1 MTEMDAMT
9 EVPTL
14 ELNSG
19 DSIQQLGF
27 GTWQIEPED
36 AGDAVGE
43 ALRLGYRLVDT
54 AAAYGNEREVGGA
67 LNGSGIDRDELFVT
81 TKVWNSNHG
90 RDATRRACHESLSKL
105 GLDYLDLYLIHWPVP
120 SRDQY
125 VETWQAMEELR
136 DEGAIRSIGV
146 CNFNEDH
153 LDRLAKETDTVPAV
167 NQIEI
172 HPYLQQPGLR
182 QANAERGILT
192 EDWSPLAE
200 GRPFEEEL
208 IQRIAAEHDRT
219 PAQVVL
225 RWHLQLGSIVIPKSV
240 TPERIAENLE
250 VFDFELTDEEMDRIA
265 ELDQGARTG
274 PDPATF
280 VAP

>member
-1 MTEMDAMT
+1 MTDI
-9 EVPTL
+9 PDL

-19 DSIQQLGF
+19 DSIPQLGF

-43 ALRLGYRLVDT
+43 ALTLGYRLVDT

-67 LNGSGIDRDELFVT
+67 LNGSGIEREELFVT

-90 RDATRRACHESLSKL
+90 REDTQRACHKSLSKL

-120 SRDQY
+120 AQDRY

-136 DEGAIRSIGV
+136 DEGLIRSIGV

-153 LDRLAKETDTVPAV
+153 LDRLADETETVPAV
-167 NQIEI
+167 NQVEV
-172 HPYLQQPGLR
+172 HPYLQQVDLR
-182 QANAERGILT
+182 RANAERGIVT

-200 GRPFEEEL
+200 GRPFEEDA
-208 IQRIAAEHDRT
+208 IKRIAEEHART
-219 PAQVVL
+219 AAQTVL
-225 RWHLQLGSIVIPKSV
+225 RWHLQLGSVVIPKSV

-250 VFDFELTDEEMDRIA
+250 LFDFELTGEEMDLIA
-265 ELDQGARTG
+265 ELDAGERTG
-274 PDPATF
+274 PNPAEF
-280 VAP
+280 SVA

>member
-1 MTEMDAMT
+1 MTDI
-9 EVPTL
+9 PDL

-19 DSIQQLGF
+19 HSIPQLGF

-43 ALRLGYRLVDT
+43 ALSLGYRLVDT

-67 LNGSGIDRDELFVT
+67 LNGSGIGREELFVT

-90 RDATRRACHESLSKL
+90 REDTQRACHKSLSKL

-120 SRDQY
+120 AQDRY

-136 DEGAIRSIGV
+136 DEGLIRSIGV

-153 LDRLAKETDTVPAV
+153 LDRLADETDTVPAV
-167 NQIEI
+167 NQIEV
-172 HPYLQQPGLR
+172 HPYLQQVGLR
-182 QANAERGILT
+182 RANAERGIVT

-200 GRPFEEEL
+200 GRPFEEES
-208 IQRIAAEHDRT
+208 IKRMAEEHART
-219 PAQVVL
+219 PAQIVL
-225 RWHLQLGSIVIPKSV
+225 RWHLQLGSVVIPKSV

-250 VFDFELTDEEMDRIA
+250 LFDFELTGEEMDLIA
-265 ELDQGARTG
+265 ELDAGERTG
-274 PDPATF
+274 PNPAEF
-280 VAP
+280 SVA

>member
-1 MTEMDAMT
+1 MTEIPQMD
-9 EVPTL
+9 
-14 ELNSG
+14 LNSG
-19 DSIQQLGF
+19 DSIPQYGF

-54 AAAYGNEREVGGA
+54 AAVYGNEREVGEA
-67 LNGSGIDRDELFVT
+67 LNGSGIDRAELYVT
-81 TKVWNSNHG
+81 TKVWNSDHG
-90 RDATRRACHESLSKL
+90 RDATRKACHESLSKL

-120 SRDQY
+120 SHDMY

-136 DEGAIRSIGV
+136 DEGLIRSIGV
-146 CNFNEDH
+146 CNFNEEH
-153 LDRLAKETDTVPAV
+153 LDRLAADTDTVPAV
-167 NQIEI
+167 NQVEL
-172 HPYLQQPGLR
+172 HLYFQQAGLR
-182 QANAERGILT
+182 QANADRGILT

-200 GRPFEEEL
+200 GRPFEEETVKG
-208 IQRIAAEHDRT
+208 IADAHERT

-225 RWHLQLGSIVIPKSV
+225 RWHLQLGSVVIPKSV

-250 VFDFELTDEEMDRIA
+250 VFDFELSDEEMDRLA
-265 ELDQGARTG
+265 ELDRGERTG
-274 PDPATF
+274 SDPATF

>member
-1 MTEMDAMT
+1 MTDI
-9 EVPTL
+9 PDL

-19 DSIQQLGF
+19 DSIPQLGF

-43 ALRLGYRLVDT
+43 ALSLGYRLVDT

-67 LNGSGIDRDELFVT
+67 LNGSGIGREELFVT

-90 RDATRRACHESLSKL
+90 REDTQRACHKSLSKL

-120 SRDQY
+120 AQDRY

-136 DEGAIRSIGV
+136 DEGLIRSIGV

-153 LDRLAKETDTVPAV
+153 LDRLADETDTVPAV
-167 NQIEI
+167 NQIEV
-172 HPYLQQPGLR
+172 HPYLQQVGLR
-182 QANAERGILT
+182 RANAERGIVT

-200 GRPFEEEL
+200 GRPFEEES
-208 IQRIAAEHDRT
+208 IKRIAEEHART
-219 PAQVVL
+219 PAQIVL
-225 RWHLQLGSIVIPKSV
+225 RWHLQLGSVVIPKSV

-250 VFDFELTDEEMDRIA
+250 LFDFELTGEEMDLIA
-265 ELDQGARTG
+265 ELDAGERTG
-274 PDPATF
+274 PNPAEF
-280 VAP
+280 SVA

>member
-1 MTEMDAMT
+1 MTEI
-9 EVPTL
+9 PNL

-19 DSIQQLGF
+19 HEIPQYGF

-54 AAAYGNEREVGGA
+54 AAVYGNEREVGGA
-67 LNGSGIDRDELFVT
+67 LTGSGVDREELYVT
-81 TKVWNSNHG
+81 TKVWNSDHG
-90 RDATRRACHESLSKL
+90 RDATREACHESLSKL

-120 SRDQY
+120 SNDMY

-136 DEGAIRSIGV
+136 DEGLIRSIGV
-146 CNFNEDH
+146 CNFNEEH
-153 LDRLAKETDTVPAV
+153 LDRLAAETDTVPAV
-167 NQIEI
+167 NQVEL
-172 HPYLQQPGLR
+172 HLYLQQAGLR
-182 QANAERGILT
+182 QANAQRGILT

-200 GRPFEEEL
+200 GRPFEEEAVKE
-208 IQRIAAEHDRT
+208 IAEAHERT
-219 PAQVVL
+219 PAQIVL

-250 VFDFELTDEEMDRIA
+250 VFDFELSEEEMARLA
-265 ELDQGARTG
+265 ELDRGERTG
-274 PDPATF
+274 GDPATF

>member
-1 MTEMDAMT
+1 MTDI
-9 EVPTL
+9 PDL

-19 DSIQQLGF
+19 DSIPQLGF

-43 ALRLGYRLVDT
+43 ALTLGYRLVDT

-67 LNGSGIDRDELFVT
+67 LNGSGIDREELFVT

-90 RDATRRACHESLSKL
+90 REDTQRACHKSLSKL

-120 SRDQY
+120 AQDRY

-136 DEGAIRSIGV
+136 DEGLIRSIGV
-146 CNFNEDH
+146 CNFNEEH
-153 LDRLAKETDTVPAV
+153 LDRLADETETVPAV

-172 HPYLQQPGLR
+172 HPYLQQVGLR
-182 QANAERGILT
+182 RGNAERGIVT

-200 GRPFEEEL
+200 GRPFEEDA
-208 IQRIAAEHDRT
+208 IKRIAEEHART
-219 PAQVVL
+219 PAQTVL
-225 RWHLQLGSIVIPKSV
+225 RWHLQLGSVVIPKSV

-250 VFDFELTDEEMDRIA
+250 LFDFELTGEEMDLIA
-265 ELDQGARTG
+265 ELDAGERTG
-274 PDPATF
+274 PNPAEF
-280 VAP
+280 SVA

>member
-1 MTEMDAMT
+1 MTDI
-9 EVPTL
+9 PDL

-19 DSIQQLGF
+19 HSIPQLGF

-43 ALRLGYRLVDT
+43 ALSLGYRLVDT

-67 LNGSGIDRDELFVT
+67 LNGSGIGREELFVT

-90 RDATRRACHESLSKL
+90 REDTQRACHKSLSKL

-120 SRDQY
+120 AQDRY

-136 DEGAIRSIGV
+136 DEGLIRSIGV

-153 LDRLAKETDTVPAV
+153 LDRLADETDTVPAV
-167 NQIEI
+167 NQIEV
-172 HPYLQQPGLR
+172 HPYLQQVGLR
-182 QANAERGILT
+182 RANAERGIVT

-200 GRPFEEEL
+200 GRPFEEES
-208 IQRIAAEHDRT
+208 IKRIAEEHART
-219 PAQVVL
+219 PAQIVL
-225 RWHLQLGSIVIPKSV
+225 RWHLQLGSVVIPKSV

-250 VFDFELTDEEMDRIA
+250 LFDFELTGEEMDLIA
-265 ELDQGARTG
+265 ELDAGERTG
-274 PDPATF
+274 PNPAEF
-280 VAP
+280 SVA

>member
-1 MTEMDAMT
+1 MTHIPD
-9 EVPTL
+9 L

-19 DSIQQLGF
+19 DSIPQLGF

-43 ALRLGYRLVDT
+43 ALSLGYRLVDT

-67 LNGSGIDRDELFVT
+67 LTGSGIDREELFVT

-90 RDATRRACHESLSKL
+90 RDDTQRACHKSLSKL

-120 SRDQY
+120 AQDRY

-136 DEGAIRSIGV
+136 DEGLIRSIGV

-153 LDRLAKETDTVPAV
+153 LDRLADETETVPAV
-167 NQIEI
+167 NQIEV
-172 HPYLQQPGLR
+172 HPYLQQVGLR
-182 QANAERGILT
+182 RANAERGIVT

-200 GRPFEEEL
+200 GRPFEEES
-208 IQRIAAEHDRT
+208 IKRIAEEHART
-219 PAQVVL
+219 PAQIVL
-225 RWHLQLGSIVIPKSV
+225 RWHLQLGSVVIPKSV
-240 TPERIAENLE
+240 TPERIAQNLE
-250 VFDFELTDEEMDRIA
+250 LFDFELTGEEMDLIA
-265 ELDQGARTG
+265 ELDAGERTG
-274 PDPATF
+274 PNPAEF
-280 VAP
+280 SVA

>member
-1 MTEMDAMT
+1 MTDI
-9 EVPTL
+9 PDL

-19 DSIQQLGF
+19 DSIPQLGF

-43 ALRLGYRLVDT
+43 ALSLGYRLVDT

-67 LNGSGIDRDELFVT
+67 LNGSGIGREELFVT

-90 RDATRRACHESLSKL
+90 REDTQRACHKSLSKL

-120 SRDQY
+120 AQDRY

-136 DEGAIRSIGV
+136 DEGLIRSIGV

-153 LDRLAKETDTVPAV
+153 LDRLADETDTVPAV
-167 NQIEI
+167 NQIEV
-172 HPYLQQPGLR
+172 HPYLQQMGLR
-182 QANAERGILT
+182 RANAERGIVT

-200 GRPFEEEL
+200 GRPFEEES
-208 IQRIAAEHDRT
+208 IKRIAEEHART
-219 PAQVVL
+219 PAQIVL
-225 RWHLQLGSIVIPKSV
+225 RWHLQLGSVVIPKSV

-250 VFDFELTDEEMDRIA
+250 LFDFELTGEEMDLIA
-265 ELDQGARTG
+265 ELDAGERTG
-274 PDPATF
+274 PNPAEF
-280 VAP
+280 SVA

>member
-1 MTEMDAMT
+1 MTDTDAT
-9 EVPTL
+9 TDIPTL

-19 DSIQQLGF
+19 DSIPQLGF
-27 GTWQIEPED
+27 GTWQIDPED
-36 AGDAVGE
+36 AGPSVAE

-81 TKVWNSNHG
+81 TKLWNSEHG
-90 RDATRRACHESLSKL
+90 RDSTRRACHESLSKL

-120 SRDQY
+120 SEDRY

-146 CNFNEDH
+146 CNFNEEH
-153 LDRLAKETDTVPAV
+153 LDRLAEETETVPAV

-172 HPYLQQPGLR
+172 HPFLQQVRLR
-182 QANAERGILT
+182 EANAERGIVT

-200 GRPFEEEL
+200 GKPFEEDVVRDTARAL
-208 IQRIAAEHDRT
+208 DRT

-225 RWHLQLGSIVIPKSV
+225 RWHLQLGSVVIPKSV

-250 VFDFELTDEEMDRIA
+250 LFDFELSDEDMERMA
-265 ELDQGARTG
+265 ELDRGERTG
-274 PDPATF
+274 PNPATF